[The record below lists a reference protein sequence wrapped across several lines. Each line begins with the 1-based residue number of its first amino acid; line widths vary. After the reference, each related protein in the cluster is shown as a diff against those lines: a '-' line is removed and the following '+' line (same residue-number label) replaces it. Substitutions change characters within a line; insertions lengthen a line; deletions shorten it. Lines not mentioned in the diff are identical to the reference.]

1 MWRWEQE
8 GLQLVPAGAP
18 AQIVDLWPV
27 LGDFSLD
34 GRDR

>member
-18 AQIVDLWPV
+18 TKIVDFWPV
-27 LGDFSLD
+27 LVDFALD
-34 GRDR
+34 RTER